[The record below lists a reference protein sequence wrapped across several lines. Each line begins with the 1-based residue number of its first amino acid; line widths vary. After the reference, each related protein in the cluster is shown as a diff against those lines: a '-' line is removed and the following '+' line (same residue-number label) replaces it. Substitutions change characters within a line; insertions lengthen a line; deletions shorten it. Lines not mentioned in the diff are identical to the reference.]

1 MAMHANDNIKATTG
15 LFDSSLGARGNA
27 TSGRQELAQQKQGD
41 ISNFHFSDSLTRT
54 IRHTGRII
62 NYMIPHYYDSE
73 RIIRIMGDDDSISSK
88 PINQPIP
95 PEQQQLDP
103 QGVAIKTILNDMR
116 GGEYDITVSSGP
128 SYSTLRQEAAE
139 SMTSMASQNPQLMAI
154 AGDLIVKSMDWP
166 GADLLA
172 DRIKKT
178 IDPKLT
184 QGEDG
189 GDQSDPQA
197 MKAQL
202 AQAQQQMD
210 QQNQQMQQQGQQMQE
225 QGQQL
230 QQAQQEAQQRDMEL
244 KAQAQ
249 QLNSE
254 KMALDANRRVFMA
267 EQSQKKAE
275 FDLMVSNTQV
285 KPDNGAGEVGEA
297 DLIKADQEMYRIDK
311 EQETRIRIAV
321 IEAKKAMAVATI
333 NAEAKEMDPNDEPD
347 MSAQQ
352 IRIAAEADIDN
363 YAGIP
368 TNGQ

>member
-1 MAMHANDNIKATTG
+1 
-15 LFDSSLGARGNA
+15 
-27 TSGRQELAQQKQGD
+27 
-41 ISNFHFSDSLTRT
+41 
-54 IRHTGRII
+54 
-62 NYMIPHYYDSE
+62 
-73 RIIRIMGDDDSISSK
+73 
-88 PINQPIP
+88 
-95 PEQQQLDP
+95 
-103 QGVAIKTILNDMR
+103 
-116 GGEYDITVSSGP
+116 
-128 SYSTLRQEAAE
+128 
-139 SMTSMASQNPQLMAI
+139 
-154 AGDLIVKSMDWP
+154 
-166 GADLLA
+166 
-172 DRIKKT
+172 
-178 IDPKLT
+178 
-184 QGEDG
+184 
-189 GDQSDPQA
+189 
-197 MKAQL
+197 
-202 AQAQQQMD
+202 
-210 QQNQQMQQQGQQMQE
+210 MQE

-230 QQAQQEAQQRDMEL
+230 HQAQQEAQQRDMEL

-275 FDLMVSNTQV
+275 FDLMVSNTQG
-285 KPDNGAGEVGEA
+285 KPDSGAGEVGEA